1 KIEGYFQVCK
11 DLGLDGKQGVIIPRQ
26 NVVNLMLDDEIV
38 EAVRTKKFHI
48 WAVEHINEGLEILTG
63 LPAGQADNQGKFPPD
78 SVHGMVNARLI
89 EWSTRKRS
97 NRTVSFRDNNGGR
110 KRRKGW

>member
-1 KIEGYFQVCK
+1 M
-11 DLGLDGKQGVIIPRQ
+11 DGKQGVIIPRQ

-38 EAVRTKKFHI
+38 GAVREKRFHI

-63 LPAGQADNQGKFPPD
+63 LPAGQADHQGKFPPD

-97 NRTVSFRDNNGGR
+97 ERTVSFRDNNEAR
-110 KRRKGW
+110 KRRKGR